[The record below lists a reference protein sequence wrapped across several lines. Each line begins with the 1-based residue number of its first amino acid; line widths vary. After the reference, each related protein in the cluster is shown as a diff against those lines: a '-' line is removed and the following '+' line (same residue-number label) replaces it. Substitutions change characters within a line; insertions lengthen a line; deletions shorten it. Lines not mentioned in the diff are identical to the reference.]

1 MPTPEREIDQSEPL
15 IEMGALDRE
24 TSAPAELAETLRKT
38 STPDATVTLLSPD
51 LAASEKRRA
60 NLHPDAATRHGI
72 GPLTQRGELP
82 DGPDFDLFR
91 DALAA
96 RRAEALAWVG
106 GESANTFDR
115 DEAEASARWSTA
127 SDLIWGV
134 LFAEGL
140 LTQTRRRKS
149 LVDLA
154 ERIDKRASYHREICR
169 ARRHEKDV
177 SKMSISDYLA
187 STGEKTA

>member
-1 MPTPEREIDQSEPL
+1 MAVTPLSRLE
-15 IEMGALDRE
+15 
-24 TSAPAELAETLRKT
+24 
-38 STPDATVTLLSPD
+38 ATGPRTG
-51 LAASEKRRA
+51 A
-60 NLHPDAATRHGI
+60 NLSTRHGV

-82 DGPDFDLFR
+82 AGAEWDLFR
-91 DALAA
+91 DVLLA

-106 GESANTFDR
+106 GDDANTFDR

-154 ERIDKRASYHREICR
+154 ERIDKRASYHRELCR
-169 ARRHEKDV
+169 GRRAVKDVADLSAGAYLEHLTRQRPSDQGSEQHERHE
-177 SKMSISDYLA
+177 SDRQ
-187 STGEKTA
+187 